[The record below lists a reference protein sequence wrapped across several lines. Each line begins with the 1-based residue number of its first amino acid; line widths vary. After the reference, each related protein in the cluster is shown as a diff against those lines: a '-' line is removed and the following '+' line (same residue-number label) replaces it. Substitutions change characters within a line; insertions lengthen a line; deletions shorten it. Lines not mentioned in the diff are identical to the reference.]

1 MAPWP
6 PGGHGRVHRSSG
18 PRGVAAQLTGPWIG
32 TQVSAFGH
40 QRVGRSRLPN
50 LSCAVPIMLRERH
63 CLAVETHPVEGSRT
77 AGNLGIQITPF
88 TITHPTD

>member
-18 PRGVAAQLTGPWIG
+18 PRGVAAQLTGPGNG
-32 TQVSAFGH
+32 TLVSGFGH
-40 QRVGRSRLPN
+40 QSICRSRAPHP
-50 LSCAVPIMLRERH
+50 SCAVPIMLRERH

-77 AGNLGIQITPF
+77 AGNLGIPITLF